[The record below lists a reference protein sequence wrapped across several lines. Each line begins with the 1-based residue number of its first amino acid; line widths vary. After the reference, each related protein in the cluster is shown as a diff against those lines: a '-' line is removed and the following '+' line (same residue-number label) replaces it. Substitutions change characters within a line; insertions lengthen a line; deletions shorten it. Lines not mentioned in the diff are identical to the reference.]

1 MATYYGGWCADD
13 DYRVKSTITITESAT
28 SVTIKH
34 VTGIDVLYGYDGYG
48 QTSAYI
54 DINVAGTHNRASVT
68 GQSFSGSK
76 DMTSKTVTVS
86 KGTSAKQVQMWSYV
100 DSYAGMSDT
109 YHEYTVAA
117 LASYSVKYSANG
129 GSGAPSAQTK
139 WYGTNL
145 TLSST
150 VPTRTGY
157 TFVKWNTKANGSGT
171 SYAAGASYT
180 ANAGVTLYAQ
190 WKANTYKVTPNAN
203 GGTLDANCKALTKT
217 YGTAMGLWPSDQNPS
232 RTGYTFQSWNT
243 KSNGSGTAYAAGA
256 QYKTE
261 AAATLYAIWKANT
274 YAVTFNANGGSGAP
288 AAQTQTHGVALTL
301 SSTRPTRVGYTFL
314 GWNTAA
320 DGSGKS
326 YAAGGTYGDN
336 AAVTLYAQWRADAPT
351 LVVPEAYRSD
361 ALGAA
366 DDEGAYATVTARWTQ
381 ADETL
386 GGAVTITAT
395 VRSRGADPSPDDPT
409 TSVTQTGTSGS
420 ASVTVG
426 AGTLTQDDAYTITV
440 TATNALGTTT
450 VVADVGTAWYPIDV
464 KAGGH
469 GIAIGGVAHDD
480 GLAVNMDERVN
491 GNLDVSGR
499 LGVGGRLSLGDGS
512 TTTEA
517 AVYGKLASRNA
528 AAIRLIDY
536 DVNGTA
542 VLIGDGGLTVVGG
555 GESASALYNALVNAG
570 SVVAGTE
577 QLHLASDNALYL
589 YSNCNSIVSRHTAVL
604 ETGGG
609 FTNEGI
615 IQVKSDNITS
625 NTAPSSAATGAG
637 YFRFLDS
644 AGTSL
649 GYIVPYFPT
658 SGNQYLRF
666 QVQRVVSGSTKA
678 HRFNLGIDA
687 SGEAIFSVEGTG
699 AAMAWKKG
707 LNVCMSTAIFTGK
720 NVSNGG
726 TIGTYTEVFDY
737 HLFWAQLSG
746 SNNSWCLCYRTG
758 STSTAGYIRGVGA
771 LDNGTNSYV
780 FKTNISV
787 STAGVLKVVASSQ
800 HLLGPSGNSGTT
812 LYVSALYGIK

>member
-1 MATYYGGWCADD
+1 MSYYGGWCAGD
-13 DYRVKSTITITESAT
+13 DYRAKGEIVVTSNAAASVSFKAVTYVESQ
-28 SVTIKH
+28 
-34 VTGIDVLYGYDGYG
+34 YGYDGYG
-48 QTSAYI
+48 STSADANAYG
-54 DINVAGTHNRASVT
+54 GTVRSVS
-68 GQSFSGSK
+68 GQSFGDWSTKKLVESA
-76 DMTSKTVTVS
+76 VRTVS
-86 KGTSAKQVQMWSYV
+86 RTHSSQTIQCSGYV
-100 DSYAGMSDT
+100 SSYAGQSSW
-109 YHEYTVAA
+109 YGNVTVAA
-117 LASYSVKYSANG
+117 LASYTVTYNANG
-129 GSGAPSAQTK
+129 GTGTTSAQTK
-139 WYGTNL
+139 WYGEAL
-145 TLSST
+145 TLRSNSF
-150 VPTRTGY
+150 TRANY
-157 TFVKWNTKANGSGT
+157 VFKCWNTKADGTGTSYSAGGTYTGNAALTLYAIWYAPYSVTYNANGGSGT
-171 SYAAGASYT
+171 VAAQTKVYNSPLTLRSNSFTRAGYTFAGWATSAAGAVAYAAGASYT
-180 ANAGVTLYAQ
+180 KNASVTLYAV
-190 WKANTYKVTPNAN
+190 WSPVTYAVAYAANAPGGATVTGLPAAQSKKH
-203 GGTLDANCKALTKT
+203 GTALTLS
-217 YGTAMGLWPSDQNPS
+217 GTTP
-232 RTGYTFQSWNT
+232 TCVGYTFLKWNT
-243 KSNGSGTAYAAGA
+243 KADGTGTAYAAG
-256 QYKTE
+256 
-261 AAATLYAIWKANT
+261 
-274 YAVTFNANGGSGAP
+274 
-288 AAQTQTHGVALTL
+288 
-301 SSTRPTRVGYTFL
+301 
-314 GWNTAA
+314 
-320 DGSGKS
+320 
-326 YAAGGTYGDN
+326 GTYTAN
-336 AAVTLYAQWRADAPT
+336 AALTLYAQWRADAPT

-386 GGAVTITAT
+386 GGSVTITAT

-409 TSVTQTGTSGS
+409 TSVIQTGTSGS

-480 GLAVNMDERVN
+480 GLSVNMDERVN
-491 GNLDVSGR
+491 GNLDVGGR

-536 DVNGTA
+536 DVNGSA

-555 GESASALYNALVNAG
+555 GESASALYNALINAG
-570 SVVAGTE
+570 SASGGTE

-589 YSNCNSIVSRHTAVL
+589 HSNCNSIGSRHTAVL

-615 IQVKSDNITS
+615 IQVKSSNVTS
-625 NTAPSSAATGAG
+625 NTTPSSAATGAG

-649 GYIVPYFPT
+649 GFIVPYFPT

-726 TIGTYTEVFDY
+726 TIGTYTDVFDY
-737 HLFWAQLSG
+737 RLFWVQLSG
-746 SNNSWCLCYRTG
+746 ASQNWCLCYRIG
-758 STSTAGYIRGVGA
+758 DTSTAGYIRGVGA
-771 LDNGTNSYV
+771 LDNASNSYV

-800 HLLGPSGNSGTT
+800 HILNTTVGGTT